1 MKKSIKQHHPTQA
14 DVVIAGLGPTGLVL
28 AHVLGKRGH
37 QVVVL
42 EREPVFYGN
51 ARAVY
56 TDDECMRIF
65 QSIDMAEDVQKD
77 MLLETPVQL
86 AYPDGRVIAQYKPLK
101 RPFGWPIVNFFY
113 QPYLETTLTEGL
125 ARYDNVI
132 ILRGREVVNFEQDA
146 DGVNI
151 QHQATQ
157 SYRFSDASDA
167 KVAVNKALAEQDLQ
181 SIRAQYFVGADGGR
195 STVRSK
201 LGIEMTG
208 KNFPEPWLVVDLKQ
222 KDPHQGLRHLPY
234 FNFVVDPELPVVSCV
249 QPDGFHRFEFMLKKG
264 QSKEYMEQDD
274 TVRMLL
280 SKYVDPDLF
289 EVKRKL
295 VYTFNALVA
304 NQWRDRRVL
313 LAGDA
318 AHMTPQFMGQGASS
332 GVRDGAN
339 LGWKL
344 SAVLEGKASEK
355 ILDSYESERR
365 DHAKAMIKGSVLMK
379 DMVSMTSPVGSKVRD
394 LAIKGILS
402 TPKLKDWAQEG
413 GFKPQPIY
421 TKGQYLG
428 LPRKNKSSPEGSLS
442 PQPFVR
448 TIAGKRIL
456 LDQLTGE
463 NYALVGLSC
472 DPSAQ
477 LSESSRQV
485 LNQLGCAFVTLYPYA
500 ERPQGD
506 TQTNFNPQVIEVED
520 IDGHMVHWFR
530 KACHVKHPVA
540 LLRPDKFCFAVV
552 PQEELDG
559 AIQQLKLQLDLVN
572 AKSTMQKSPVQI
584 NHAESTL
591 NRTLTK
597 SVEDIQEP
605 SHESERATASE

>member
-1 MKKSIKQHHPTQA
+1 MKAAKSQSIKQQNQPLPNQA

-65 QSIDMAEDVQKD
+65 QSIDMADELQKD

-86 AYPDGRVIAQYKPLK
+86 TYSDGRVIAQYKPLK

-125 ARYDNVI
+125 VRYANVT
-132 ILRGREVVNFEQDA
+132 ILRGREVVNFEQDV
-146 DGVNI
+146 DGVDI

-157 SYRFSDASDA
+157 SYRFSDASDV
-167 KVAVNKALAEQDLQ
+167 KVNVEIAEQDLQ

-195 STVRSK
+195 STVRAK

-222 KDPHQGLRHLPY
+222 KNPHQGLRHLPY
-234 FNFVVDPELPVVSCV
+234 FNFVVDPDLPVVSCV

-344 SAVLEGKASEK
+344 SAVLEGRAGEK
-355 ILDSYESERR
+355 VLDSYESERR
-365 DHAKAMIKGSVLMK
+365 DHAHSMIKGSVFLK
-379 DMVSMTSPVGSKVRD
+379 DLVSMTNPVGSKIRD
-394 LAIKGILS
+394 GVIKGILA

-428 LPRKNKSSPEGSLS
+428 LARKHRLSPEGSLS

-477 LSESSRQV
+477 LSATSQQI

-506 TQTNFNPQVIEVED
+506 TPANLNPQLIEVED
-520 IDGHMVHWFR
+520 IDGHMVSWFH
-530 KACHVKHPVA
+530 KACHIKHPVA
-540 LLRPDKFCFAVV
+540 LLRPDKFSFAVV
-552 PQEELDG
+552 PQDELNG
-559 AIQQLKLQLDLVN
+559 VIQQLKLQLDLLN
-572 AKSTMQKSPVQI
+572 AKNTMNKALP
-584 NHAESTL
+584 
-591 NRTLTK
+591 K
-597 SVEDIQEP
+597 SVEDTQGQ
-605 SHESERATASE
+605 SHVATTE

>member
-1 MKKSIKQHHPTQA
+1 MKTSKPQLIKPQPIKQQNEQLPKQA

-65 QSIDMAEDVQKD
+65 QSIDMADELQKD

-113 QPYLETTLTEGL
+113 QPYLETSLTEGL
-125 ARYDNVI
+125 ARYPNVS

-146 DGVNI
+146 KDVVI
-151 QHQATQ
+151 HHQATQ
-157 SYRFSDASDA
+157 VYRFNDSNDA
-167 KVAVNKALAEQDLQ
+167 KVDANTEVNDLDVQ
-181 SIRAQYFVGADGGR
+181 SIRGQYFVGADGGR
-195 STVRSK
+195 STVRAK

-222 KDPHQGLRHLPY
+222 KDPNKGLRHLPY

-264 QSKEYMEQDD
+264 QSKEYMEQDN

-280 SKYVDPDLF
+280 SKYVDPDQF

-344 SAVLEGKASEK
+344 SAVLEGRAGEK

-365 DHAKAMIKGSVLMK
+365 DHAHSMIKGSVLLK
-379 DMVSMTSPVGSKVRD
+379 DLVSMTNPVGSKIRD
-394 LAIKGILS
+394 GVIKGILA
-402 TPKLKDWAQEG
+402 TPKIKDWAQEG

-428 LPRKNKSSPEGSLS
+428 LPRKHRLSPEGSLS
-442 PQPFVR
+442 PQPTVR
-448 TIAGKRIL
+448 TIAGKRVL
-456 LDQLTGE
+456 LDELTGQ

-472 DPSAQ
+472 DPSAH
-477 LSESSRQV
+477 LSLSSQQV
-485 LNQLGCAFVTLYPYA
+485 LAQLGCQFITLYPYG
-500 ERPQGD
+500 ERPQGAILQD
-506 TQTNFNPQVIEVED
+506 FNPTLIEVED
-520 IDGHMVHWFR
+520 IDGHMVDWFH
-530 KACHVKHPVA
+530 KACHVKQPIA
-540 LLRPDKFCFAVV
+540 LLRPDKFSFAVV
-552 PQEELDG
+552 PNDEVDS
-559 AIQQLKLQLDLVN
+559 AIQQLKLQLDLAN
-572 AKSTMQKSPVQI
+572 AKVTATNNSMIKSQSIQGAEDVT
-584 NHAESTL
+584 AES
-591 NRTLTK
+591 
-597 SVEDIQEP
+597 
-605 SHESERATASE
+605 